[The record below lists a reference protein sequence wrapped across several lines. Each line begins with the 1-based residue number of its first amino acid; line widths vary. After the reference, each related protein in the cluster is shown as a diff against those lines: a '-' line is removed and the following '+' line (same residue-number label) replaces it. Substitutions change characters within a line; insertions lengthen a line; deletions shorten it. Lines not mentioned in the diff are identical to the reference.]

1 MKMNL
6 NISIAGRIIRVIIA
20 ASIITLY
27 ATNAISGVL
36 GVVLIELSVIFVLTS
51 LMSSSHHTNPLD

>member
-1 MKMNL
+1 MKMNT
-6 NISIAGRIIRVIIA
+6 SAADRIIRVIIA

-36 GVVLIELSVIFVLTS
+36 GVVLIELSVIFVVTS
-51 LMSSSHHTNPLD
+51 LMSSSHHTSPLD